1 MNKVFIRGNLTRD
14 VELRE
19 TKSGKQVSRF
29 NVAVRRDFKN
39 SEGEYESDFI
49 NCVAYGT
56 LAETIDKYF
65 HKGSGIIVLGHLQTG
80 SYEKDDGTKVY
91 TTDLIVEN
99 IEFDRKPETK
109 KEEPVKEY
117 YTKVEDIEEK
127 TDSEIIAD
135 AMKEDPYEKFGE
147 QIEIDGFELPF

>member
-19 TKSGKQVSRF
+19 TATGKQVAKF

-39 SEGEYESDFI
+39 SDGLYDSDFL
-49 NCVAYGT
+49 NCVAYGN
-56 LAETIDKYF
+56 LAETIGKYF

-80 SYEKDDGTKVY
+80 SYEDQDGKRIY
-91 TTDLIVEN
+91 TTDVIVES
-99 IEFDRKPETK
+99 IEFDRKESK
-109 KEEPVKEY
+109 KEEPV
-117 YTKVEDIEEK
+117 EEK

-135 AMKEDPYEKFGE
+135 VVKEDPYEKFGE
-147 QIEIDGFELPF
+147 QIQIDDDGFELPF

>member
-19 TKSGKQVSRF
+19 TRNGKQVSRF

-39 SEGEYESDFI
+39 SDGEYESDFI

-56 LAETIDKYF
+56 LAETIEKYF

-80 SYEKDDGTKVY
+80 SYEKDDGTKVF
-91 TTDLIVEN
+91 TTDLIVES
-99 IEFDRKPETK
+99 IEFDRKPEAK
-109 KEEPVKEY
+109 KEEPIEN
-117 YTKVEDIEEK
+117 IEEK
-127 TDSEIIAD
+127 SNSEIIAD
-135 AMKEDPYEKFGE
+135 VVKEDPYEKFGE